1 MKGQTLNQAF
11 GKIIKQLRQEQ
22 GLSQQELAD
31 YSEVDRSYIS
41 DLERGRYNPTIQT
54 IFKLSEILK
63 VKPQDLIGLVDKAFK
78 SR

>member
-1 MKGQTLNQAF
+1 VKGQTLNQAF
-11 GKIIKQLRQEQ
+11 GKIIKQLRQDQ

-63 VKPQDLIGLVDKAFK
+63 VKPQDLIGLVDKALK
-78 SR
+78 K